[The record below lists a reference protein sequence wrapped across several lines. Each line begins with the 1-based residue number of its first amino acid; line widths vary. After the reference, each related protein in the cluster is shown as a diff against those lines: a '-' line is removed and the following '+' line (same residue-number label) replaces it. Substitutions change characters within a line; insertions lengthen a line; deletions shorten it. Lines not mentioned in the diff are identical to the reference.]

1 MGWRISHNFL
11 SNDLSQ
17 DVAGKKSRHVFHL
30 MGMLLDLLFV
40 CSRNKRKLKHDDLD
54 NNTVCFLCLDRSISV
69 HGSQRGGSVWS
80 QNDPIYSTTKMDKT
94 KH

>member
-1 MGWRISHNFL
+1 MICRKML
-11 SNDLSQ
+11 T
-17 DVAGKKSRHVFHL
+17 GKKSRHVFHL

-69 HGSQRGGSVWS
+69 HGSRRGGSVWS